1 MLFLSFQIARPSVGR
16 GGPLRALPEA
26 ETKRKRGIHE
36 IARLAATCDSD
47 LRRKEP
53 IVPNAAPSLSEGTL
67 AATYQRGPARHEDA
81 SEEFLFCNA
90 AEIEITFLNRQLL
103 THYMGNNS
111 RRTPEL
117 QGAIR

>member
-1 MLFLSFQIARPSVGR
+1 MAQLKARPRAGLIFSVSR
-16 GGPLRALPEA
+16 SSQWSFDRA
-26 ETKRKRGIHE
+26 TR
-36 IARLAATCDSD
+36 
-47 LRRKEP
+47 RRKEP